1 MATNTS
7 MVRDGIVIAIGIAG
21 VVAFVTWWTR
31 EAFEQVPAPSPV
43 GLGPA
48 DPAQHFGA
56 DAASDQDLA
65 DAVLA
70 ETHGDVDVAEA
81 RFDERRATSP
91 R

>member
-1 MATNTS
+1 MRARDVIVAAT
-7 MVRDGIVIAIGIAG
+7 GAALIVAL
-21 VVAFVTWWTR
+21 VAWWF
-31 EAFEQVPAPSPV
+31 EESYEQVPAPSPV

-56 DAASDQDLA
+56 EAAADEELA

-70 ETHGDVDVAEA
+70 ETHGDVVEAES
-81 RFDERRATSP
+81 RFDERRGSGE